1 MPPQDCDN
9 YFPAKRHQDPV
20 PSAVADH
27 TANHTLLHNHGI
39 ITPFLPLLCKKQRIS
54 DLIFFWLSRER
65 REEAVI
71 QSHECSSEL
80 LETHPQG
87 GQDKGISSE
96 GYFQVQLLVSQ
107 LLWNTKLD
115 ASSTELLCMAEI
127 IQHNDINRKSIG
139 FDFILDAAFPWNI
152 LVCDN
157 CFMCLFLADAEGKA
171 KWTSNINPSLPAM
184 YCQPKRLF

>member
-27 TANHTLLHNHGI
+27 TTNHTLLHNHGI
-39 ITPFLPLLCKKQRIS
+39 ITPFLPLLCKKLRIS

-139 FDFILDAAFPWNI
+139 FDFILDAAFP
-152 LVCDN
+152 
-157 CFMCLFLADAEGKA
+157 
-171 KWTSNINPSLPAM
+171 
-184 YCQPKRLF
+184 